1 VIYQLVTI
9 PTRTWV
15 TSVFGWWPLPVCGF
29 LSVFDD
35 SIMTAFPPFLY
46 FLPGG
51 GVIPIGEIMK
61 PIP

>member
-1 VIYQLVTI
+1 VIYQLVTMT
-9 PTRTWV
+9 TRV
-15 TSVFGWWPLPVCGF
+15 TSVFGWQFRPACGF

-35 SIMTAFPPFLY
+35 SIMATFPPFLY
-46 FLPGG
+46 FSPGG